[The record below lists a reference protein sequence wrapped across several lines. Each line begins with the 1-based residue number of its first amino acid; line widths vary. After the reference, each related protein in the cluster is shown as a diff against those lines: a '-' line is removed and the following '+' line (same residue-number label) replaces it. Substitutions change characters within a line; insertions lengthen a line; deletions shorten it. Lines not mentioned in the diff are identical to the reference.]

1 MKLLAN
7 LLLKN
12 FIGGLKVKWFN
23 LGKRNRSK
31 LAEFLDRNDLTQQ
44 DLADESGVSKSTIS
58 RVCQGDKF
66 SPTMRNA
73 QKIIKALKKLTGKK
87 VDYDDFW
94 TM

>member
-1 MKLLAN
+1 M
-7 LLLKN
+7 
-12 FIGGLKVKWFN
+12 
-23 LGKRNRSK
+23 S
-31 LAEFLDRNDLTQQ
+31 LDLNNLTQQ
-44 DLADESGVSKSTIS
+44 DLAKERGMSKSTIS

-73 QKIIKALKKLTGKK
+73 QKIIKALKKLTGKE

>member
-1 MKLLAN
+1 M
-7 LLLKN
+7 
-12 FIGGLKVKWFN
+12 GGLTVDWFK

-31 LAEFLDRNDLTQQ
+31 LAEFLNRNDLTQQ
-44 DLADESGVSKSTIS
+44 DLANESGVSKSTII
-58 RVCQGDKF
+58 RVCQGDNF

>member
-1 MKLLAN
+1 ME
-7 LLLKN
+7 
-12 FIGGLKVKWFN
+12 GLTVDWFK

-31 LAEFLDRNDLTQQ
+31 LAEFLNRNDLTQQ
-44 DLADESGVSKSTIS
+44 DLANESGVSKSTIS
-58 RVCQGDKF
+58 RVCQGDNF